1 MLSLYENGRNFE
13 YLLEDPYLTDKIAAA
28 LVRGMNIHGNS
39 LTVKHFA
46 ANSQEYS
53 RRDVNAVV
61 SERALRE
68 IYLKSFEMCVKEGN
82 AKTIM
87 TSYNPINEHWTAVNY
102 ELNTV
107 ILREEW
113 GYTGMVM
120 TCLLYTSDAAD
131 E

>member
-1 MLSLYENGRNFE
+1 M
-13 YLLEDPYLTDKIAAA
+13 TDKIAAA

-87 TSYNPINEHWTAVNY
+87 PSATLRASSAVTSLMEAKAGTLISWNVSSAV
-102 ELNTV
+102 ELRF
-107 ILREEW
+107 IPL
-113 GYTGMVM
+113 
-120 TCLLYTSDAAD
+120 
-131 E
+131 

>member
-68 IYLKSFEMCVKEGN
+68 IYLKSFEMADWFADGLHK
-82 AKTIM
+82 
-87 TSYNPINEHWTAVNY
+87 
-102 ELNTV
+102 LN
-107 ILREEW
+107 ILNSKISLR
-113 GYTGMVM
+113 
-120 TCLLYTSDAAD
+120 
-131 E
+131 

>member
-53 RRDVNAVV
+53 RRYVNAVV
-61 SERALRE
+61 SERAL
-68 IYLKSFEMCVKEGN
+68 IEMCVKEGN

-107 ILREEW
+107 ILREKW

-120 TCLLYTSDAAD
+120 TDWWPKLSK
-131 E
+131 

>member
-1 MLSLYENGRNFE
+1 M
-13 YLLEDPYLTDKIAAA
+13 TDKIAAA

-120 TCLLYTSDAAD
+120 TDWCLILVNRTAKSKISTLTRDSYKGTQKIY
-131 E
+131 

>member
-13 YLLEDPYLTDKIAAA
+13 YLLGDPYLTDKIAAA

-53 RRDVNAVV
+53 RRYVNAVV

-107 ILREEW
+107 ILREKW

-120 TCLLYTSDAAD
+120 TDWWPKLSK
-131 E
+131 

>member
-1 MLSLYENGRNFE
+1 M
-13 YLLEDPYLTDKIAAA
+13 TDKIAAA

-68 IYLKSFEMCVKEGN
+68 IYLK
-82 AKTIM
+82 
-87 TSYNPINEHWTAVNY
+87 
-102 ELNTV
+102 
-107 ILREEW
+107 
-113 GYTGMVM
+113 
-120 TCLLYTSDAAD
+120 
-131 E
+131 

>member
-1 MLSLYENGRNFE
+1 M
-13 YLLEDPYLTDKIAAA
+13 TDKIAAA

-87 TSYNPINEHWTAVNY
+87 TSYNPINY

-120 TCLLYTSDAAD
+120 TDWWPNLSK
-131 E
+131 

>member
-68 IYLKSFEMCVKEGN
+68 IYLKYK
-82 AKTIM
+82 KKI
-87 TSYNPINEHWTAVNY
+87 
-102 ELNTV
+102 
-107 ILREEW
+107 ILKWRKRE
-113 GYTGMVM
+113 
-120 TCLLYTSDAAD
+120 
-131 E
+131 

>member
-46 ANSQEYS
+46 ANSQEYC

-120 TCLLYTSDAAD
+120 TDWWHKLSK
-131 E
+131 